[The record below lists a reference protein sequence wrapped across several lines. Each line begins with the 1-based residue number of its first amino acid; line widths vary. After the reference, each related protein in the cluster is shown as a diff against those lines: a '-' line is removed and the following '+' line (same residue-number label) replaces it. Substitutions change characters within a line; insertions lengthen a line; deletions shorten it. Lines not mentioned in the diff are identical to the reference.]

1 MNRLQRSSFKRF
13 LFLSFSR
20 ESSPNPDP
28 RTDIWDGLEAHHRVP
43 LEHAHLFPNANPNRI
58 ANLVGV
64 ESGVHT
70 QITNSWNAW
79 GRALNGR
86 TPTALCPFE
95 WSDPHSRCTPSSIL
109 GGTAATIG
117 LAGRWVS

>member
-86 TPTALCPFE
+86 TPTDAEVIKQAISVDEQFGQ
-95 WSDPHSRCTPSSIL
+95 SFRFV
-109 GGTAATIG
+109 
-117 LAGRWVS
+117 R